1 MTLKLKP
8 LLKMQGTRVAAR
20 YAKAFIDLTLQ
31 QGVLEAAY
39 TDMKC
44 IADVC
49 KSNRDFVNFLKSPI
63 IKTDKKQE
71 VLMQAFA
78 GKLNKVTETYLQL
91 IAAKKRE
98 MFLPEI
104 ATEFVNQYKEK
115 KNILTA
121 VITTAYGIDD
131 VVRKQVIDIVK
142 GNGNNEVV
150 LEEKINKDII
160 GGFIVRVGDKQV
172 DASILNKLNDLKRS
186 FTENPFLKKA

>member
-1 MTLKLKP
+1 
-8 LLKMQGTRVAAR
+8 MQGTRVAAR
-20 YAKAFIDLTLQ
+20 YAKAFIDLTIQ
-31 QGVLEAAY
+31 QGVLEVAY

-71 VLMQAFA
+71 VLMHVFA

-98 MFLPEI
+98 IYLPEI

-131 VVRKQVIDIVK
+131 VVRKQVIDLVK
-142 GNGNNEVV
+142 GNGSSEVV

-186 FTENPFLKKA
+186 FTENPFIKKD

>member
-1 MTLKLKP
+1 ME
-8 LLKMQGTRVAAR
+8 GTRVAAR
-20 YAKAFIDLTLQ
+20 YAKSFIDLTQQ

-44 IADVC
+44 IAEVC
-49 KSNRDFVNFLKSPI
+49 ESNREFVSFLKSPI
-63 IKTDKKQE
+63 IKTDKKQS
-71 VLMQAFA
+71 VLTQAFA
-78 GKLNKVTETYLQL
+78 GKLNKVTEAYLQL

-98 MFLPEI
+98 MYLPEI
-104 ATEFVNQYKEK
+104 ATEFVNQYKTK

-142 GNGNNEVV
+142 GNGSNEVV

-172 DASILNKLNDLKRS
+172 DASILNKLNNLKRS

>member
-1 MTLKLKP
+1 
-8 LLKMQGTRVAAR
+8 MQGTRVAAR